1 MVVPGLNAK
10 PVIDLTVGARDLE
23 GLLLQSLF
31 RGSRYSYWAE
41 NPNPYPT
48 LFDEL
53 VAGDLTRV
61 PTTCT

>member
-1 MVVPGLNAK
+1 MDAK
-10 PVIDLTVGARDLE
+10 PAIDLTVGARDLE

-31 RGSRYSYWAE
+31 RGSRYSYRAE
-41 NPNPYPT
+41 NPNPYRM

-53 VAGDLTRV
+53 VAGDLVRV